1 MDAMEAEEGPF
12 LANDAKVSNLY
23 SAFILLFPPSG
34 ACLILIEILKQYL
47 FIQLHAGMCRAFLP
61 AVSKLSAIFPFIEAS
76 RPRSKSGIQALC
88 SLHVALDKA
97 KGLLQHC
104 ADCSRLYLAITAE
117 TVQLKFEKSRSQL
130 QESLRRVESIVT
142 EDIGCKI
149 VEIVSELEEIV
160 FTLDQSEKEAGDE
173 VINLLQRNNKV
184 NGSNDSGEL
193 EIFHMA
199 ALKLGITSSRAAL
212 TERRA
217 LKKLIEKSRSDE
229 DKRKEFVVSYLY
241 NLMRKYS
248 KFFRSETGDDTDSQG
263 SSPCSPT
270 VLGMDDMYMPYA
282 NGRSFSR
289 QLSNIQSFNSRFG
302 SFNSRLGSFN
312 CRRGGPRSENMS
324 IPPEELRCPISL
336 QLMYD
341 PVIISSG
348 QTYERVCIEK
358 WFNDGHSTCPKTQQQ
373 LAHLSLTPNY
383 CVKALI
389 ASWCE
394 QNDFPVPDGP
404 PGSFDVNWRLAFSD
418 SEATGCVSIESF
430 DSTNVKSVQVV
441 PMENARK
448 EEPANSEAGTL
459 DDSSC
464 YDFDINEG
472 YGNLLLLLHEKSNMH
487 KQCRLVEQIRY
498 LLKDDEEARIQLGSN
513 GFAEA
518 LVEFLRNA
526 VNEGDEKA
534 QEVGAM
540 ALFNLA
546 VNNNR
551 NKGLLLSAGVVD
563 LLEQMISNPR
573 LSGPATALYLNLSCL
588 PDAKEVI
595 GSSQAISFL
604 VDRLYSNDVNDTKG
618 SSCKHDALYTLYNLS
633 NHQASVPALLSAG
646 TVDALHCLLS
656 EPPVSEGLGWTEKAL
671 AVLISLAATQAGRK
685 EIMSTPG
692 LVSSLAT
699 LLDTGEPTEQEQAV
713 SCLLVMCSADD
724 KCIAPVLQ
732 EGVVPSLVSVSASGT
747 GRGREKAQK
756 LLKLFREQ
764 RQRDAPSQQPQQQ
777 QLTETGNGAIVCHR
791 ESKPLCKSKSRKLGR
806 TLSSLWKIRSF
817 SLYQC

>member
-1 MDAMEAEEGPF
+1 MEAMEAEEDPF
-12 LANDAKVSNLY
+12 LASDAK
-23 SAFILLFPPSG
+23 
-34 ACLILIEILKQYL
+34 
-47 FIQLHAGMCRAFLP
+47 LHAGICRAFHP
-61 AVSKLSAIFPFIEAS
+61 SVSKLSAIFPFIEAS

-104 ADCSRLYLAITAE
+104 ADCSRLYLAITSE
-117 TVQLKFEKSRSQL
+117 TVLLKFEKSRSQL
-130 QESLRRVESIVT
+130 QESLRRAGSIVT
-142 EDIGCKI
+142 EDIGCKL
-149 VEIVSELEEIV
+149 VEIVGELEEIV
-160 FTLDQSEKEAGDE
+160 FTLDRSEKEAGDKL
-173 VINLLQRNNKV
+173 INLLQRNNKT
-184 NGSNDSGEL
+184 NGSSDSGEL
-193 EIFHMA
+193 EVFHMS

-217 LKKLIEKSRSDE
+217 LKKLIEKARSDE
-229 DKRKEFVVSYLY
+229 DKRKELVVSYLY

-270 VLGMDDMYMPYA
+270 VLGMDDMYGPYS
-282 NGRSFSR
+282 NGRAFSR
-289 QLSNIQSFNSRFG
+289 QLSSIQSFNSRFG
-302 SFNSRLGSFN
+302 SFNSRLGPFN
-312 CRRGGPRSENMS
+312 CRRGGGPRSENMS

-348 QTYERVCIEK
+348 QTYERICIEK

-404 PGSFDVNWRLAFSD
+404 PGTFDVNWRLAFSD
-418 SEATGCVSIESF
+418 TEATGCVSVESF
-430 DSTNVKSVQVV
+430 DCTNAKSVKLV
-441 PMENARK
+441 PMETVRK
-448 EEPANSEAGTL
+448 EEPANSESETL

-464 YDFDINEG
+464 NDFDLNEG
-472 YGNLLLLLHEKSNMH
+472 YGNLLLLLHERSNMN
-487 KQCRLVEQIRY
+487 KQCRLVEQI
-498 LLKDDEEARIQLGSN
+498 
-513 GFAEA
+513 
-518 LVEFLRNA
+518 
-526 VNEGDEKA
+526 
-534 QEVGAM
+534 
-540 ALFNLA
+540 
-546 VNNNR
+546 R
-551 NKGLLLSAGVVD
+551 NKGLLLSAGVAD
-563 LLEQMISNPR
+563 LLEQMISNQL

-588 PDAKEVI
+588 PDAKAVI
-595 GSSQAISFL
+595 GSSQAVPFL
-604 VDRLYSNDVNDTKG
+604 VDRLYSHDASDTKG

-633 NHQASVPALLSAG
+633 NHQASVPALLTAG
-646 TVDALHCLLS
+646 IVDALHCLVTDS
-656 EPPVSEGLGWTEKAL
+656 PESEGLGWTEKAL
-671 AVLISLAATQAGRK
+671 AVLISLAATQSGRK

-692 LVSSLAT
+692 LVSTLAT

-732 EGVVPSLVSVSASGT
+732 EGVVPSLVSISAAGT

-764 RQRDAPSQQPQQQ
+764 RQRDAPPPQQPQQQ
-777 QLTETGNGAIVCHR
+777 QQQLLQSQLAEGGNGGGGAIVCHR

-806 TLSSLWKIRSF
+806 TLSSLFKNRGF

>member
-1 MDAMEAEEGPF
+1 MDAMEVEEGPL
-12 LANDAKVSNLY
+12 LAIDAK
-23 SAFILLFPPSG
+23 
-34 ACLILIEILKQYL
+34 
-47 FIQLHAGMCRAFLP
+47 LHAGMCRAFHP
-61 AVSKLSAIFPFIEAS
+61 AVSKLLAIFPFIEAS

-88 SLHVALDKA
+88 SLHVALDKS

-117 TVQLKFEKSRSQL
+117 TVHLKFEKSRSQL

-142 EDIGCKI
+142 EDIGHKI
-149 VEIVSELEEIV
+149 VEIIGELEEVV

-173 VINLLQRNNKV
+173 VINLLQRNSKMN
-184 NGSNDSGEL
+184 SSSDSGEL
-193 EIFHMA
+193 EVFHMA

-217 LKKLIEKSRSDE
+217 LKKLIEKARSGD

-248 KFFRSETGDDTDSQG
+248 KFFRSEAGDDTDSQG
-263 SSPCSPT
+263 SAPCSPT
-270 VLGMDDMYMPYA
+270 VLGMDDMYGPCGNSRA
-282 NGRSFSR
+282 FSR
-289 QLSNIQSFNSRFG
+289 QLSSIQSFNSRFG

-312 CRRGGPRSENMS
+312 CRPSGPRSENMS

-341 PVIISSG
+341 PVIVSSG

-383 CVKALI
+383 CVKAMI
-389 ASWCE
+389 SSWCE

-404 PGSFDVNWRLAFSD
+404 PGSFDVNWRLALSD
-418 SEATGCVSIESF
+418 SQATGCVSVDSF
-430 DSTNVKSVQVV
+430 DTSNIKGVKVV
-441 PMENARK
+441 PLENETR
-448 EEPANSEAGTL
+448 EEPANSESGTL

-464 YDFDINEG
+464 FEFDMNEG
-472 YGNLLLLLHEKSNMH
+472 YRNLLLVLNERSNILS
-487 KQCRLVEQIRY
+487 QCRLVEQIRY
-498 LLKDDEEARIQLGSN
+498 LLKDDEEARIQMGSN

-518 LVEFLRNA
+518 LVQFLRYS
-526 VNEGDEKA
+526 VEEGNEKA

-551 NKGLLLSAGVVD
+551 NKGLLLSAGIVE
-563 LLEQMISNPR
+563 LLEQMTSNPR
-573 LSGPATALYLNLSCL
+573 LAAAATALYLNLSCL
-588 PDAKEVI
+588 TDAKSVI
-595 GSSQAISFL
+595 ASTQAVPFL
-604 VDRLYSNDVNDTKG
+604 VDRLYNHDACDPKA

-633 NHQASVPALLSAG
+633 THQASIPSLLSAG
-646 TVDALHCLLS
+646 IVDALHTLLTDS
-656 EPPVSEGLGWTEKAL
+656 SVSEGIGWTEKAL
-671 AVLISLAATQAGRK
+671 AVAISLAATQAGRK

-692 LVSSLAT
+692 LVSTLAM

-713 SCLLVMCSADD
+713 SCLLAMCAADD

-732 EGVVPSLVSVSASGT
+732 EGVVPSLVSISATGT

-764 RQRDAPSQQPQQQ
+764 RQRDGGQPPASQQQ
-777 QLTETGNGAIVCHR
+777 QQQAPSSEAGNGNGNGNGGGVMVCHR

-806 TLSSLWKIRSF
+806 TLSSLWKNRGF

>member
-12 LANDAKVSNLY
+12 LANDAK
-23 SAFILLFPPSG
+23 
-34 ACLILIEILKQYL
+34 
-47 FIQLHAGMCRAFLP
+47 LHAGMYRSFHP
-61 AVSKLSAIFPFIEAS
+61 AVSKLVAIFPFIEAS

-117 TVQLKFEKSRSQL
+117 TVLLKFEKARTQL
-130 QESLRRVESIVT
+130 QESLRRVEGIVT
-142 EDIGCKI
+142 EEIGCKI
-149 VEIVSELEEIV
+149 VEIIAELEEVV

-173 VINLLQRNNKV
+173 VINLLQRNRKMN
-184 NGSNDSGEL
+184 SSSDSGEL
-193 EIFHMA
+193 EVFHMA

-217 LKKLIEKSRSDE
+217 LKKLIEKARSDE
-229 DKRKEFVVSYLY
+229 DKRKEYVVSYLY

-248 KFFRSETGDDTDSQG
+248 KFFRSEAGDDTDSQG

-270 VLGMDDMYMPYA
+270 VLGMEDMYGPYG
-282 NGRSFSR
+282 NGRAFSR
-289 QLSNIQSFNSRFG
+289 QLSSIQSFNSRFG

-312 CRRGGPRSENMS
+312 CRRSGPRSENMS

-373 LAHLSLTPNY
+373 LSHLSLTPNY

-404 PGSFDVNWRLAFSD
+404 PGSFDVNWRLALSD
-418 SEATGCVSIESF
+418 SEATGCVSLESF
-430 DSTNVKSVQVV
+430 DSINVKSVKVV
-441 PMENARK
+441 PLDNVRK
-448 EEPANSEAGTL
+448 EEPANSESGTL

-464 YDFDINEG
+464 YDFDMNEG
-472 YGNLLLLLHEKSNMH
+472 FRNLLLMLHEKTNLH
-487 KQCRLVEQIRY
+487 IQCRLVEQIRY
-498 LLKDDEEARIQLGSN
+498 LLKDDEEARIQMGSN

-518 LVEFLRNA
+518 LVQFLRNA
-526 VNEGDEKA
+526 VQDGNEKA
-534 QEVGAM
+534 QEIGAM

-551 NKGLLLSAGVVD
+551 NKGLLLSAGVID
-563 LLEQMISNPR
+563 QLEQMISNPR
-573 LSGPATALYLNLSCL
+573 LSAPATALYLNLSCL
-588 PDAKEVI
+588 PEAKNII
-595 GSSQAISFL
+595 GSSQAVSFL
-604 VDRLYSNDVNDTKG
+604 VDRLFSHEARDTKG

-633 NHQASVPALLSAG
+633 NHQASVPSLLSAG
-646 TVDALHCLLS
+646 IVEALHSLLLES
-656 EPPVSEGLGWTEKAL
+656 PASEGLGWTEKAL

-685 EIMSTPG
+685 DIMSTPG
-692 LVSSLAT
+692 LISTLAM
-699 LLDTGEPTEQEQAV
+699 LLDTGEPTEQEQSV

-732 EGVVPSLVSVSASGT
+732 EGVVPSLVSISATGT
-747 GRGREKAQK
+747 GKGKEKSQK

-764 RQRDAPSQQPQQQ
+764 RQRDGAQPVPQQAQQQ
-777 QLTETGNGAIVCHR
+777 QQQQQQQAGETGNGTMVCR
-791 ESKPLCKSKSRKLGR
+791 RDSKQLCKSKSRKLGR
-806 TLSSLWKIRSF
+806 TLSSLWKNRSF

>member
-12 LANDAKVSNLY
+12 LANDAK
-23 SAFILLFPPSG
+23 
-34 ACLILIEILKQYL
+34 
-47 FIQLHAGMCRAFLP
+47 LHAGICRAFYP

-104 ADCSRLYLAITAE
+104 ADSSRLYLAITSE
-117 TVQLKFEKSRSQL
+117 TVLLKFEKSRSQL

-142 EDIGCKI
+142 EDISCKI
-149 VEIVSELEEIV
+149 AEIVSELEEIV
-160 FTLDQSEKEAGDE
+160 FTLDRSEKEAGDD
-173 VINLLQRNNKV
+173 VINLLQRNNKT
-184 NGSNDSGEL
+184 NGSSDSGEL
-193 EIFHMA
+193 EVFHMS

-217 LKKLIEKSRSDE
+217 LKKLIEKARSDE
-229 DKRKEFVVSYLY
+229 DKRKELVVSYLY

-248 KFFRSETGDDTDSQG
+248 KFFRSEAGDDTDSQG

-270 VLGMDDMYMPYA
+270 VLGMDDMYGPYS
-282 NGRSFSR
+282 NGRAFSR
-289 QLSNIQSFNSRFG
+289 QLSSIQSFNSRFG

-312 CRRGGPRSENMS
+312 CRRSGGPRSENMS

-383 CVKALI
+383 CVKALV

-418 SEATGCVSIESF
+418 TEATVCVPVESF
-430 DSTNVKSVQVV
+430 DSTNVKSVKVV
-441 PMENARK
+441 PMESMRK
-448 EEPANSEAGTL
+448 EEMANSESGTL

-464 YDFDINEG
+464 NDFDLNEG
-472 YGNLLLLLHEKSNMH
+472 FGSLLLLLHEKSNMN

-513 GFAEA
+513 GFAEV

-526 VNEGDEKA
+526 VNDGNEKA

-551 NKGLLLSAGVVD
+551 NKGLLLAAGVVD
-563 LLEQMISNPR
+563 LLEQIISNPR

-588 PDAKEVI
+588 PDAKAVI
-595 GSSQAISFL
+595 GSSQAVSFL
-604 VDRLYSNDVNDTKG
+604 VDRLYSQDAGDTKN

-633 NHQASVPALLSAG
+633 NHQASVPALLTAG
-646 TVDALHCLLS
+646 IVDALHCLLTES
-656 EPPVSEGLGWTEKAL
+656 PASEGLGWTEKAL

-692 LVSSLAT
+692 LVSMLAT

-713 SCLLVMCSADD
+713 SCLLVMCTADD
-724 KCIAPVLQ
+724 KCIALVLQ
-732 EGVVPSLVSVSASGT
+732 EGVVPSLVSISGAGT
-747 GRGREKAQK
+747 GRAREKAQK

-764 RQRDAPSQQPQQQ
+764 RQRDAPPSQQPQQQ
-777 QLTETGNGAIVCHR
+777 QLQSQLTEVGNGGAMVCHR

-806 TLSSLWKIRSF
+806 TLSSLWKNRGF

>member
-1 MDAMEAEEGPF
+1 MDAMAVEECPF
-12 LANDAKVSNLY
+12 LANDAK
-23 SAFILLFPPSG
+23 
-34 ACLILIEILKQYL
+34 
-47 FIQLHAGMCRAFLP
+47 LHAGMCRAFHP
-61 AVSKLSAIFPFIEAS
+61 VVSKLLAIFPFIEAS

-88 SLHVALDKA
+88 SLHVALDKS
-97 KGLLQHC
+97 KGLLQLC

-117 TVQLKFEKSRSQL
+117 TVLLKFEKSRTQL
-130 QESLRRVESIVT
+130 QDSLRRVESIVT
-142 EDIGCKI
+142 EDIGHKI
-149 VEIVSELEEIV
+149 VEIIGELEEVV

-173 VINLLQRNNKV
+173 VINLLQRNSKTN
-184 NGSNDSGEL
+184 SSSDSGEL
-193 EIFHMA
+193 EVFHMA

-217 LKKLIEKSRSDE
+217 LKKLIEKARSGD
-229 DKRKEFVVSYLY
+229 DKRKEFVVLYLY

-263 SSPCSPT
+263 STPCSPT
-270 VLGMDDMYMPYA
+270 VLGMDDMYGPCGNSRA
-282 NGRSFSR
+282 FSR
-289 QLSNIQSFNSRFG
+289 QLSSIQSFNSRFG
-302 SFNSRLGSFN
+302 SFNSRFGSFN
-312 CRRGGPRSENMS
+312 CRPSGPRSENMS

-341 PVIISSG
+341 PVIVSSG

-383 CVKALI
+383 CVKAMI
-389 ASWCE
+389 SSWCE

-404 PGSFDVNWRLAFSD
+404 PGTFDVNWRLALSD
-418 SEATGCVSIESF
+418 SQATACVSVDSF
-430 DSTNVKSVQVV
+430 DTSNIKGVKVV
-441 PMENARK
+441 PLENGRK
-448 EEPANSEAGTL
+448 EEPANSVSGTL

-464 YDFDINEG
+464 FEFDMNEG
-472 YGNLLLLLHEKSNMH
+472 YRNLLLMLNDRNNVLN
-487 KQCRLVEQIRY
+487 QCRLVEQIRY
-498 LLKDDEEARIQLGSN
+498 LLKDDEEARIHMGSN

-518 LVEFLRNA
+518 LVQFLRYSVQDGN
-526 VNEGDEKA
+526 EKA
-534 QEVGAM
+534 QEIGAM

-563 LLEQMISNPR
+563 LLEQMTSNPR
-573 LSGPATALYLNLSCL
+573 LSAAATALYLNLSCL
-588 PDAKEVI
+588 PDAKSVI
-595 GSSQAISFL
+595 GSSQAVAFL
-604 VDRLYSNDVNDTKG
+604 VDRLYNHDACDTKA

-633 NHQASVPALLSAG
+633 THQASIPSLLSAG
-646 TVDALHCLLS
+646 LVDALHCLFTES
-656 EPPVSEGLGWTEKAL
+656 SVSEGLGWTEKAL
-671 AVLISLAATQAGRK
+671 AVLISLAANQAGRK

-692 LVSSLAT
+692 LVSTLAM

-713 SCLLVMCSADD
+713 SCLLAICTADD

-732 EGVVPSLVSVSASGT
+732 EGVVPSLVSISATGT

-764 RQRDAPSQQPQQQ
+764 RQRDALQQPQQQ
-777 QLTETGNGAIVCHR
+777 QSLSETGNGGAMVCHR
-791 ESKPLCKSKSRKLGR
+791 ESKPLCKSKSKKLGR
-806 TLSSLWKIRSF
+806 TLSSLWKNRGF

>member
-12 LANDAKVSNLY
+12 LANDAK
-23 SAFILLFPPSG
+23 
-34 ACLILIEILKQYL
+34 
-47 FIQLHAGMCRAFLP
+47 LHTGMCRAFHP

-117 TVQLKFEKSRSQL
+117 TVLLKFEKARSQL

-149 VEIVSELEEIV
+149 VEIIGELEEIA

-173 VINLLQRNNKV
+173 VINLLQRNNKI
-184 NGSNDSGEL
+184 NGSSDSGEL
-193 EIFHMA
+193 EVFHMA

-217 LKKLIEKSRSDE
+217 LKKLIEKARSDE

-248 KFFRSETGDDTDSQG
+248 KFFRSEAGDDTDSQG

-270 VLGMDDMYMPYA
+270 VLGMDDMYGSCG
-282 NGRSFSR
+282 NGRAFSR
-289 QLSNIQSFNSRFG
+289 QLSNIQLFNSRFG

-312 CRRGGPRSENMS
+312 CRLGGPKSENMS

-373 LAHLSLTPNY
+373 LAHLCLTPNY

-394 QNDFPVPDGP
+394 QNNFPVPDGP
-404 PGSFDVNWRLAFSD
+404 PGSFGVNWRLAFSD
-418 SEATGCVSIESF
+418 SEATGCVSTESF
-430 DSTNVKSVQVV
+430 DSTSVKGVKVV
-441 PMENARK
+441 PMENVRK
-448 EEPANSEAGTL
+448 EEPANSESGTM
-459 DDSSC
+459 DDNSC
-464 YDFDINEG
+464 YDLDINEG
-472 YGNLLLLLHEKSNMH
+472 YGNLLLLLHGRSSMH
-487 KQCRLVEQIRY
+487 KKCRLVEQIRY
-498 LLKDDEEARIQLGSN
+498 LLKDDEEARIQMGSN

-526 VNEGDEKA
+526 VNDGNEKA
-534 QEVGAM
+534 QVIGAM

-551 NKGLLLSAGVVD
+551 NKGLLLSAGVVE
-563 LLEQMISNPR
+563 LLEQMVSNPR
-573 LSGPATALYLNLSCL
+573 LSGPVTALYLNISCL
-588 PDAKEVI
+588 PDAKNVI
-595 GSSQAISFL
+595 GSSQAVSFL
-604 VDRLYSNDVNDTKG
+604 VDHLYSHEAGDTKG
-618 SSCKHDALYTLYNLS
+618 GSCKSDALYTLYNLS
-633 NHQASVPALLSAG
+633 THQASVPALLSAG
-646 TVDALHCLLS
+646 IVDALHCLLTES
-656 EPPVSEGLGWTEKAL
+656 PACEGLGWTEKAL

-692 LVSSLAT
+692 LVSTLAT
-699 LLDTGEPTEQEQAV
+699 LLDTGEAMEQEQAV
-713 SCLLVMCSADD
+713 SCLLVMCTADD

-732 EGVVPSLVSVSASGT
+732 EGVVPSLVSISAAGT

-764 RQRDAPSQQPQQQ
+764 RQREAPPQQPQQQ
-777 QLTETGNGAIVCHR
+777 LAETGNGGAIVCHR

-806 TLSSLWKIRSF
+806 ALSSLWKNRGF

>member
-1 MDAMEAEEGPF
+1 MEAEEGPF
-12 LANDAKVSNLY
+12 VANDAKV
-23 SAFILLFPPSG
+23 
-34 ACLILIEILKQYL
+34 
-47 FIQLHAGMCRAFLP
+47 HAGMCRAFHP

-76 RPRSKSGIQALC
+76 RPRSKSGIQSLC

-117 TVQLKFEKSRSQL
+117 TVLLKFEKARSQL

-149 VEIVSELEEIV
+149 VEIVGELDEIV

-173 VINLLQRNNKV
+173 VINLLQRNSKTN
-184 NGSNDSGEL
+184 SSSDSGEL
-193 EIFHMA
+193 EVFHMA

-212 TERRA
+212 TERRS
-217 LKKLIEKSRSDE
+217 LKKLIEKARSDE
-229 DKRKEFVVSYLY
+229 DKRKEFVVLYLY

-248 KFFRSETGDDTDSQG
+248 KFFRSEAGDDTDSQG

-270 VLGMDDMYMPYA
+270 VLGMDDMYGSCG
-282 NGRSFSR
+282 NGRAFSR
-289 QLSNIQSFNSRFG
+289 QLSSIHSFNSRFG

-358 WFNDGHSTCPKTQQQ
+358 WFNDGHSTCPKTQQL

-394 QNDFPVPDGP
+394 QNDFPVPDAP
-404 PGSFDVNWRLAFSD
+404 PGSFDVNWRLNFPD
-418 SEATGCVSIESF
+418 PEATGCVSVESF
-430 DSTNVKSVQVV
+430 NSSNVKGVTVI
-441 PMENARK
+441 PLETARK
-448 EEPANSEAGTL
+448 EEPANSESGTL

-464 YDFDINEG
+464 YDFDVSEG
-472 YGNLLLLLHEKSNMH
+472 YRNLLLMLHERTDMR

-498 LLKDDEEARIQLGSN
+498 LLKDDEEARIQMGSN

-526 VNEGDEKA
+526 VHDGNEKA
-534 QEVGAM
+534 QEIGAM

-563 LLEQMISNPR
+563 LLEQMTSNPQ
-573 LSGPATALYLNLSCL
+573 LAGPATALYLNLSCL
-588 PDAKEVI
+588 PDAKNVI
-595 GSSQAISFL
+595 GSSQAVSFL
-604 VDRLYSNDVNDTKG
+604 VDRLYSNEAGDANS
-618 SSCKHDALYTLYNLS
+618 SSCKHDALYTVYNLS
-633 NHQASVPALLSAG
+633 NHQASVPALISAG
-646 TVDALHCLLS
+646 IVDALHCLLTES
-656 EPPVSEGLGWTEKAL
+656 SASEGVGWTEKTL

-692 LVSSLAT
+692 LISTLAT

-713 SCLLVMCSADD
+713 SCLLVMCTADD

-732 EGVVPSLVSVSASGT
+732 EGVVPSLVSISAAGT

-764 RQRDAPSQQPQQQ
+764 RQRDAPLQQPQQP
-777 QLTETGNGAIVCHR
+777 LSETGNGAIVCHR

-806 TLSSLWKIRSF
+806 TLSSLWKNRGF

>member
-1 MDAMEAEEGPF
+1 MQWRLKMVLFWLMMPSMFLKPF
-12 LANDAKVSNLY
+12 MFVDQRELLIS
-23 SAFILLFPPSG
+23 ILLRIVVSM
-34 ACLILIEILKQYL
+34 
-47 FIQLHAGMCRAFLP
+47 LHAGICRAFLP
-61 AVSKLSAIFPFIEAS
+61 SVSKLSAIFPFIEAS

-117 TVQLKFEKSRSQL
+117 TVHLKFEKARSQL

-142 EDIGCKI
+142 EDISCKI
-149 VEIVSELEEIV
+149 VEIVGELEEIV

-173 VINLLQRNNKV
+173 VINLLQRNNKI
-184 NGSNDSGEL
+184 NGSSDSGEL
-193 EIFHMA
+193 EVFHMA

-217 LKKLIEKSRSDE
+217 LKKLIEKARSDE
-229 DKRKEFVVSYLY
+229 DKRKELVVSYLY

-248 KFFRSETGDDTDSQG
+248 KFFRSEAGDDTDSQG

-270 VLGMDDMYMPYA
+270 VLGMDDMYGPYA

-324 IPPEELRCPISL
+324 VPPEELRCPISL

-348 QTYERVCIEK
+348 QTYERICIEK

-373 LAHLSLTPNY
+373 LAHLCLTPNY

-418 SEATGCVSIESF
+418 SEATGCVSMESF
-430 DSTNVKSVQVV
+430 DSTNVKSVVV
-441 PMENARK
+441 PVDNARK
-448 EEPANSEAGTL
+448 EEPVNSESGTF

-472 YGNLLLLLHEKSNMH
+472 YGNLLLLLHEKSNML
-487 KQCRLVEQIRY
+487 KQCRLVEQIRF

-526 VNEGDEKA
+526 VNEGNEKA

-551 NKGLLLSAGVVD
+551 NKGLLLAAGVVN

-595 GSSQAISFL
+595 GSSQAVSFL
-604 VDRLYSNDVNDTKG
+604 VDRLCSDDASDTNE

-646 TVDALHCLLS
+646 IVDALHCLLTES
-656 EPPVSEGLGWTEKAL
+656 PASEGLGWTEKAL

-732 EGVVPSLVSVSASGT
+732 EGVVPSLVSISAAGT

-764 RQRDAPSQQPQQQ
+764 RQRDAPPQQPQQQ
-777 QLTETGNGAIVCHR
+777 QQQLAETGNGAIVCHR

-806 TLSSLWKIRSF
+806 TLSSLWKIRGF

>member
-12 LANDAKVSNLY
+12 LASDAK
-23 SAFILLFPPSG
+23 
-34 ACLILIEILKQYL
+34 
-47 FIQLHAGMCRAFLP
+47 LHAGMCRAFHP
-61 AVSKLSAIFPFIEAS
+61 AVSKLLAIFPFIEAS

-117 TVQLKFEKSRSQL
+117 TVLLKFEKSRTQL

-142 EDIGCKI
+142 EEIGCKI
-149 VEIVSELEEIV
+149 VGIVAELEEVV

-173 VINLLQRNNKV
+173 VINLLQKNRKMN
-184 NGSNDSGEL
+184 SSSDSGEL
-193 EIFHMA
+193 EVFHMA
-199 ALKLGITSSRAAL
+199 ALKLGITSSRVAL

-217 LKKLIEKSRSDE
+217 LKKLIDKARSDE

-248 KFFRSETGDDTDSQG
+248 KFFRSDAGDDTDSQG

-270 VLGMDDMYMPYA
+270 VLGMDDMYGPYV
-282 NGRSFSR
+282 NGRAFSR
-289 QLSNIQSFNSRFG
+289 QLSSIQSFNSRFG

-312 CRRGGPRSENMS
+312 CRRSGPRSENMS
-324 IPPEELRCPISL
+324 IPPEELKCPISL

-373 LAHLSLTPNY
+373 LSHLSLTPNY

-418 SEATGCVSIESF
+418 SEATGCVSLESF
-430 DSTNVKSVQVV
+430 DSSNVKSVKVI
-441 PMENARK
+441 PLDNGRK
-448 EEPANSEAGTL
+448 EKPANSESGTL
-459 DDSSC
+459 DDNSC
-464 YDFDINEG
+464 YDFDMNEG
-472 YGNLLLLLHEKSNMH
+472 YRNLVLMLHERNNTH
-487 KQCRLVEQIRY
+487 NQCRLVEQIRY
-498 LLKDDEEARIQLGSN
+498 LLKDDEEARIQMGSN

-518 LVEFLRNA
+518 LVQFLRNA
-526 VNEGDEKA
+526 VQDGNEKA
-534 QEVGAM
+534 QEIGAM

-551 NKGLLLSAGVVD
+551 TLLVYFRNKGLVLSAGVID
-563 LLEQMISNPR
+563 QLEQMISNPR
-573 LSGPATALYLNLSCL
+573 LSAPATALYLNLSCL
-588 PDAKEVI
+588 PDAKNII
-595 GSSQAISFL
+595 GSSQAVVFL
-604 VDRLYSNDVNDTKG
+604 VDRLYSHEARDTKG
-618 SSCKHDALYTLYNLS
+618 SSCKHDALYTLYNLC
-633 NHQASVPALLSAG
+633 NHQASIPSLLSAG
-646 TVDALHCLLS
+646 IVDALHSLLTES
-656 EPPVSEGLGWTEKAL
+656 PPSEGLGWTEKAL
-671 AVLISLAATQAGRK
+671 AVLISLATTQPGRK

-692 LVSSLAT
+692 LITTLAM

-713 SCLLVMCSADD
+713 SCLLAMCSADD

-732 EGVVPSLVSVSASGT
+732 EGVVPSLVSISATGT
-747 GRGREKAQK
+747 GRGKEKSQK

-764 RQRDAPSQQPQQQ
+764 RQRDGGQPAPQQAQQQ
-777 QLTETGNGAIVCHR
+777 QHHQQQPGETGNGTTVCRR
-791 ESKPLCKSKSRKLGR
+791 ESKQLCKSKSRRKLGR
-806 TLSSLWKIRSF
+806 TLSSLWKNRSF